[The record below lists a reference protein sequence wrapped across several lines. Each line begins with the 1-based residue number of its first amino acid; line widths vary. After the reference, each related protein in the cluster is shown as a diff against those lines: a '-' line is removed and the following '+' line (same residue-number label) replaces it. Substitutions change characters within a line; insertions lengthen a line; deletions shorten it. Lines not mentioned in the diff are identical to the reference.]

1 MSTTLMYDDV
11 WADLVG
17 KCFVL
22 GVANAKG
29 EYVITLG
36 GDPLADSEPPVHSA
50 RRAREGH
57 ASVRG
62 FAGGGQGIT
71 GRCICLS
78 CII

>member
-1 MSTTLMYDDV
+1 MSTTLMCDDV

-36 GDPLADSEPPVHSA
+36 GTRWQIANSQCIQAGERVKITRQDGDSLEIA
-50 RRAREGH
+50 RA
-57 ASVRG
+57 
-62 FAGGGQGIT
+62 
-71 GRCICLS
+71 
-78 CII
+78 